1 MTESWC
7 IVSVDGQQIK
17 ANIVHK
23 GNGKFEIIEAEDDR
37 HVGKIVDA
45 SEVNNCKAQK

>member
-7 IVSVDGQQIK
+7 IVYVDGQQIK

-23 GNGKFEIIEAEDDR
+23 GNGKFEIVEANDDR
-37 HVGKIVDA
+37 YVGKIVDA
-45 SEVNNCKAQK
+45 SEVNNCKM